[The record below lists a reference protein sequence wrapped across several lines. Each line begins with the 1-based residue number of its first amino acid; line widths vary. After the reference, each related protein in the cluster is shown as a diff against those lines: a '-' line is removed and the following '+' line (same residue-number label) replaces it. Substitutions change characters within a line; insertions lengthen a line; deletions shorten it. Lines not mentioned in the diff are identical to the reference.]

1 MFNFPDS
8 REIYREYLCLELH
21 YVDKV
26 SGQAKDEEPKKEGDE
41 LQAQI
46 KEGKIA
52 QIVLKKALEDIPE
65 DHKFETE
72 LLALVINFPNLKVRS
87 KIIDQY
93 LEIRGDRP
101 TSWDILA
108 RLQMLDTITDDGRSV
123 ADKVEQCCQ
132 IYSQGL
138 EKIPT
143 SQMFELYLT
152 TLFELSRSVAKEE
165 SEKVFMTVKVLE
177 AFDLAEKKG
186 ALSEEQKAVYQELV
200 DGNESDTSD

>member
-26 SGQAKDEEPKKEGDE
+26 SGQAKDEEPKKEGNE

-46 KEGKIA
+46 MEGKIA

-65 DHKFETE
+65 DPKFETE
-72 LLALVINFPNLKVRS
+72 LVALVINFPNLKVRS
-87 KIIDQY
+87 KIVDQY
-93 LEIRGDRP
+93 LEIRGERP

-132 IYSQGL
+132 IYAQGL

>member
-1 MFNFPDS
+1 M
-8 REIYREYLCLELH
+8 ELH

-26 SGQAKDEEPKKEGDE
+26 SVQAKDEEPKKEEDE

-52 QIVLKKALEDIPE
+52 KIVLKKALEDIPE
-65 DHKFETE
+65 DPKFETE
-72 LLALVINFPNLKVRS
+72 LVALVINFPNLKVRS
-87 KIIDQY
+87 KIIENY
-93 LEIRGDRP
+93 LDIRGERP

-132 IYSQGL
+132 IYAQGF

-200 DGNESDTSD
+200 DGNESDSSD